1 MTDEQPRLGLADSAA
16 LALTFFSLGVT
27 LQVLLIDRG
36 ASLWNAL
43 TATTVIWSAT
53 SQFAYLAVRDAGGG
67 DWAAIIAGAVAAS
80 RCGILATALV
90 PRLPAGTIRR
100 ALASV
105 NAFDPNVAI
114 AVQQRDERS
123 VEREFWR
130 VTAAMFGGWFPGIIV
145 GTLIGNVVGDIDRL
159 GLDAVF
165 PAALLSIIAGLLR
178 TGEGFAAGVAG
189 ALICLA
195 LIPIAP
201 AGVPI
206 ILSMFGVGV
215 GVLCTRRQRGSRP

>member
-1 MTDEQPRLGLADSAA
+1 MTDDQPRLGRADSAA

-43 TATTVIWSAT
+43 AASTFIWSAT

-67 DWAAIIAGAVAAS
+67 DWAAIVAGTVVAT
-80 RCGILATALV
+80 RFGILATSLV

-100 ALASV
+100 VLASV

-130 VTAAMFGGWFPGIIV
+130 VTAAMMGGWFPGIVV
-145 GTLIGNVVGDIDRL
+145 GTFVGNVIGDVDRL

-178 TGEGFAAGVAG
+178 TGEGFAAGVSG
-189 ALICLA
+189 AVICVA

-206 ILSMFGVGV
+206 VLSVFGVVV
-215 GVLCTRRQRGSRP
+215 GAVYARRCTGAAS